1 MAFNRSGNREM
12 FNEDDEQQQLQEALG
27 APPQTRPDSLMGS
40 SVEPGM
46 SRHDGNTPEEHRQI
60 GESLGRDMNWMD
72 NPGAVAGGAM
82 ARYGTGNI
90 PGAENVGTGGHTG
103 ALTGFNTGG
112 WGTQERGTNS
122 IKNTF
127 GKIASRYDPRQ
138 GNAVQQ
144 ILNDPE
150 FKQFFP
156 EAKLIQHPKG
166 DLIDFGD
173 GNPVDV
179 LRNAVEGGSG
189 DAWQFLAGGGGG
201 AQGGDI
207 LAGGGMDLS
216 ALMGGGGEQANLATE
231 SDVLAQILNE
241 LQAAQG
247 GGAPDEQQMLQSL
260 LTEL

>member
-12 FNEDDEQQQLQEALG
+12 FNEDDEQQRLQEALG
-27 APPQTRPDSLMGS
+27 GPVTRQESPVGAA
-40 SVEPGM
+40 VEPEM
-46 SRHDGNTPEEHRQI
+46 SPHVVRDTPESFS
-60 GESLGRDMNWMD
+60 GPKADAAMA
-72 NPGAVAGGAM
+72 PVAGGAM